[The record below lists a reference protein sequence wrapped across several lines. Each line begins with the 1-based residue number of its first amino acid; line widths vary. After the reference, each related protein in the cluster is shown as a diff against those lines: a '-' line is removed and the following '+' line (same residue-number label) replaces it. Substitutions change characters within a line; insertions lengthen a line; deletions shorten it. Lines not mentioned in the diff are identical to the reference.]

1 MWRSGSRGGNTLFWV
16 NTYDVGGPDVKED
29 ERGSVDVDDEGRA
42 WKTRLRQRGGR
53 AGKRVASRVCIL
65 RSAHL
70 APSRMSNRRIDILS
84 KLGANSDSNGRAGPE
99 FAADWSRK
107 FLLGI
112 AARRR
117 RRRQPQR

>member
-1 MWRSGSRGGNTLFWV
+1 MWRSGSRGGNILFWV
-16 NTYDVGGPDVKED
+16 DTYYVGEPDVRED
-29 ERGSVDVDDEGRA
+29 ERGSVAVDDEGGA
-42 WKTRLRQRGGR
+42 WKTRLRQRGGG
-53 AGKRVASRVCIL
+53 AGKGVASGYCIV

-70 APSRMSNRRIDILS
+70 APSRMPNRRIDILS